1 MALPELAESALP
13 RPEAEE
19 LQVRPDVRVSQLA
32 ARSWSVLGVGELHAC
47 GLSDDAISVR
57 VDNGRLHPVHHGVY
71 AIGHAAPPL
80 EGCFLA
86 AVKACGEAALLAGV
100 AAGSHWEIMGW
111 DFRLPEVLVAG
122 RCAPRHPE
130 ITGHET
136 SFLPPEDIRV
146 HRGIPV
152 TSPVRTLLDLAA
164 ILDHKRLRR
173 AVRQAQSLGL
183 VDLVELAR
191 RLRGPG
197 PRRGRAKLRR
207 IIATGPA
214 PTRSELEDV
223 VLDLLLEDGIAHP
236 DVNVPLFLEGRRIV
250 PDFRWPAQKLVIEA
264 DGAAWHDNQLAREDD
279 AERQALLE
287 AHGERV
293 LRVSWEQ
300 AIARAPQTLR
310 RVVEAGAPIAE
321 SAVPRSRAE

>member
-1 MALPELAESALP
+1 
-13 RPEAEE
+13 
-19 LQVRPDVRVSQLA
+19 
-32 ARSWSVLGVGELHAC
+32 
-47 GLSDDAISVR
+47 VR
-57 VDNGRLHPVHHGVY
+57 VDNGRLHPMHRGVY

-86 AVKACGEAALLAGV
+86 AVKACGAGALLAGV
-100 AAGSHWEIMGW
+100 AAAAHWAMIKW
-111 DFRLPEVLVAG
+111 DHRLPEVLVTG
-122 RCAPRHPE
+122 RCAPRHPQ
-130 ITGHET
+130 INAHET
-136 SFLPPEDIRV
+136 AFLPPEDVRM

-164 ILDHKRLRR
+164 VLDHKRLRR
-173 AVRQAQSLGL
+173 TVRQAQSLGL
-183 VDLVELAR
+183 IDLVELAR

-197 PRRGRAKLRR
+197 PRRGRAKLRQ

-223 VLDLLLEDGIAHP
+223 VLDLLLQGGLAHP
-236 DVNVPLFLEGRRIV
+236 DVNVPLFLDGRRVV

-264 DGAAWHDNQLAREDD
+264 DGAAWHDNQLARQDD

-293 LRVSWEQ
+293 LRVTWEQ
-300 AIARAPQTLR
+300 AISRAPQTFR
-310 RVVEAGAPIAE
+310 RAVEAGAPIAE
-321 SAVPRSRAE
+321 SVVTRSQAE